1 MRLRVQLPGS
11 LLYFGVVEQKQK
23 SWLASA
29 NAGLAILAFINLF
42 SYLDRYVVS
51 GVLESLKHSDLGLT
65 DTNLGSLMSGFLVVY
80 TLLAPVFGA
89 LGDRRSRPRLIALG
103 VACWSFATA
112 LSGFAVN
119 CLQLFAAR
127 ALVGVGEAANV
138 TIAPSLLS
146 DYVPVR
152 KRGRVM
158 AIFFCAIPVGSALGY
173 VVGGL
178 VDKHYGWRMAFFVA
192 GVPGLL
198 LAALC
203 LLLRD
208 PPRGVQDTVAAQD
221 AGGAQGVRDA
231 GGARGAPAAN
241 PVPRSSAPG
250 TLRKETWLAYGH
262 LMRNKP
268 YVLTILGYAAYTFA
282 VGGLAVWMPAFLER
296 ARGIPRSEATVSFGA
311 IVVITGFIGTFVG
324 GWLGD
329 YCAKYSRQAY
339 LWLSAIS
346 TAVSAP
352 FVWVAL
358 TTSLHTGDLVS
369 MVWAQLCLFL
379 STGPINAAI
388 INLVSATERATA
400 IALGVFVI
408 HVLGDA
414 LSPPLIGA
422 LSDQFSLAQ
431 AVKIVPIAVVIGGCI
446 WIWAASVQARA
457 DAVAGMDTAI
467 RTIPAS
473 NQPKHFCQPHTPD
486 RCLWPSYPPASRS
499 QHPLT

>member
-1 MRLRVQLPGS
+1 MQNAL
-11 LLYFGVVEQKQK
+11 LLYRCMADQTQK
-23 SWLASA
+23 SWVRSA
-29 NAGLAILAFINLF
+29 GFGLAVLSFINLF

-51 GVLESLKHSDLGLT
+51 ALIESLKHSELGLS
-65 DTNLGSLMSGFLVVY
+65 DANLGSLMSGFLVVY
-80 TLLAPVFGA
+80 TLTAPIFGA
-89 LGDRRSRPRLIALG
+89 LGDRRSRPRLIAFG

-112 LSGFAVN
+112 LSGFAGSY
-119 CLQLFAAR
+119 LALLAAR
-127 ALVGVGEAANV
+127 ASVGVGEAAYV

-146 DYVPVR
+146 DYYPVR
-152 KRGRVM
+152 QRGRVM

-192 GVPGLL
+192 GIPGLL

-208 PPRGVQDTVAAQD
+208 PPRGVQDTDAAHTDVD
-221 AGGAQGVRDA
+221 AEGA
-231 GGARGAPAAN
+231 APAAKQ
-241 PVPRSSAPG
+241 VPKSAPAN
-250 TLRKETWLAYGH
+250 LRKDTWAAYGR
-262 LMRNKP
+262 LVRNKP
-268 YVLTILGYAAYTFA
+268 YALTILGYAAYTFA

-339 LWLSAIS
+339 LWLSAIA
-346 TAVSAP
+346 TLVAAP
-352 FVWVAL
+352 FVWLAL
-358 TTSLHTGDLVS
+358 TTGSHTVYLVS

-400 IALGVFVI
+400 IALGVFAI
-408 HVLGDA
+408 HLLGDA

-446 WIWAASVQARA
+446 WGWAALAQAGAAA
-457 DAVAGMDTAI
+457 DADTA
-467 RTIPAS
+467 TQTSPG
-473 NQPKHFCQPHTPD
+473 
-486 RCLWPSYPPASRS
+486 
-499 QHPLT
+499 

>member
-1 MRLRVQLPGS
+1 MADQTP
-11 LLYFGVVEQKQK
+11 K
-23 SWLASA
+23 SWVTSASF
-29 NAGLAILAFINLF
+29 GLAILSFINLF

-51 GVLESLKHSDLGLT
+51 ALIESLKHSDLGLS
-65 DTNLGSLMSGFLVVY
+65 DANLGSLMSGFLVVY
-80 TLLAPVFGA
+80 TLTAPVFGA

-112 LSGFAVN
+112 LSGFAGSY
-119 CLQLFAAR
+119 LTLLAAR
-127 ALVGVGEAANV
+127 ASVGVGEAAYV

-146 DYVPVR
+146 DYFPVR
-152 KRGRVM
+152 QRGRVM

-198 LAALC
+198 LAVLC

-208 PPRGVQDTVAAQD
+208 PPRGLQDTGAAQSD
-221 AGGAQGVRDA
+221 AT
-231 GGARGAPAAN
+231 PAVKPASPSPPAN
-241 PVPRSSAPG
+241 
-250 TLRKETWLAYGH
+250 LRKDTWAAYGR
-262 LMRNKP
+262 LVRNKP

-329 YCAKYSRQAY
+329 YCAKYSRRAY

-346 TAVSAP
+346 TLVAAP
-352 FVWVAL
+352 FVWMAL
-358 TTSLHTGDLVS
+358 TTNSHTVYLVC

-388 INLVSATERATA
+388 INLVAATERATA
-400 IALGVFVI
+400 IALGVFAI
-408 HVLGDA
+408 HLLGDA

-422 LSDQFSLAQ
+422 LSDRFSLAQ

-446 WIWAASVQARA
+446 WGWAARAQAQS
-457 DAVAGMDTAI
+457 DAQAT
-467 RTIPAS
+467 
-473 NQPKHFCQPHTPD
+473 
-486 RCLWPSYPPASRS
+486 
-499 QHPLT
+499 

>member
-1 MRLRVQLPGS
+1 LS
-11 LLYFGVVEQKQK
+11 
-23 SWLASA
+23 
-29 NAGLAILAFINLF
+29 FINLF

-51 GVLESLKHSDLGLT
+51 ALIESLKHSDLGLS
-65 DTNLGSLMSGFLVVY
+65 DANLGSLMSGFLVVY
-80 TLLAPVFGA
+80 TLTAPVFGA

-112 LSGFAVN
+112 LSGLAGSY
-119 CLQLFAAR
+119 LTLLAAR
-127 ALVGVGEAANV
+127 ASVGVGEAAYV

-146 DYVPVR
+146 DYFPVR
-152 KRGRVM
+152 QRGRVM

-192 GVPGLL
+192 GIPGLL

-208 PPRGVQDTVAAQD
+208 PPRGAQDTDAAD
-221 AGGAQGVRDA
+221 AADA
-231 GGARGAPAAN
+231 APAAK
-241 PVPRSSAPG
+241 PAP
-250 TLRKETWLAYGH
+250 TPPSVNLRKDTWAAYGR

-296 ARGIPRSEATVSFGA
+296 ARGIPRHEATVSFGV

-329 YCAKYSRQAY
+329 YCAKYSRRAY

-346 TAVSAP
+346 TLVAAP
-352 FVWVAL
+352 FVWMAL
-358 TTSLHTGDLVS
+358 TTSSHTVYLVC
-369 MVWAQLCLFL
+369 MVSAQLCLFL

-400 IALGVFVI
+400 IALGVFAI
-408 HVLGDA
+408 HLLGDA

-422 LSDQFSLAQ
+422 LSDRFSLAQ
-431 AVKIVPIAVVIGGCI
+431 AVQIVPIAVVIGGCI
-446 WIWAASVQARA
+446 WGWAAQAQARA
-457 DAVAGMDTAI
+457 DAVAGTDAAMQTS
-467 RTIPAS
+467 PG
-473 NQPKHFCQPHTPD
+473 
-486 RCLWPSYPPASRS
+486 
-499 QHPLT
+499 

>member
-1 MRLRVQLPGS
+1 L
-11 LLYFGVVEQKQK
+11 LLYRGVTDQTQK
-23 SWLASA
+23 SWVRSASF
-29 NAGLAILAFINLF
+29 GLGVLSFINLF

-51 GVLESLKHSDLGLT
+51 ALIESLKHSDLGLS
-65 DTNLGSLMSGFLVVY
+65 DANLGSLMSGFLVVY
-80 TLLAPVFGA
+80 TLTAPVFGA

-112 LSGFAVN
+112 LSGFAGSY
-119 CLQLFAAR
+119 LTLLAAR
-127 ALVGVGEAANV
+127 ASVGVGEAAYV

-146 DYVPVR
+146 DYFPVR
-152 KRGRVM
+152 QRGRVM

-208 PPRGVQDTVAAQD
+208 PPRGSQDTGTASNSPPENLR
-221 AGGAQGVRDA
+221 QG
-231 GGARGAPAAN
+231 
-241 PVPRSSAPG
+241 
-250 TLRKETWLAYGH
+250 TWATYGH
-262 LMRNKP
+262 LWRNKP

-296 ARGIPRSEATVSFGA
+296 ARGVPRSEATVSFGA

-329 YCAKYSRQAY
+329 YCARYSRRAY
-339 LWLSAIS
+339 LLLSAIA
-346 TAVSAP
+346 TLVAAP
-352 FVWVAL
+352 FVWMAL
-358 TTSLHTGDLVS
+358 TTNSHTVYLVC

-388 INLVSATERATA
+388 VNLVSATERATA
-400 IALGVFVI
+400 IALGVFAI
-408 HVLGDA
+408 HLLGDA

-446 WIWAASVQARA
+446 WIWAASVQASTSR
-457 DAVAGMDTAI
+457 D
-467 RTIPAS
+467 PNAS
-473 NQPKHFCQPHTPD
+473 TDNL
-486 RCLWPSYPPASRS
+486 RRS
-499 QHPLT
+499 